1 MKLYERI
8 ESNNFDEIDKNRA
21 IELIE
26 QGNGHLVYNE
36 NCFKLQSESKS
47 YQMQAEE
54 YLEHIKCLEAK
65 IERLNGVIE
74 GLKFAVRCNGVSGGE
89 VL

>member
-1 MKLYERI
+1 M
-8 ESNNFDEIDKNRA
+8 NKNT
-21 IELIE
+21 EMTMTVE
-26 QGNGHLVYNE
+26 QML
-36 NCFKLQSESKS
+36 SESKS

-74 GLKFAVRCNGVSGGE
+74 GLKFALRCNGISGGE

>member
-1 MKLYERI
+1 M
-8 ESNNFDEIDKNRA
+8 DAVTRA
-21 IELIE
+21 IQGRSRRVNKNTEMTMTVE
-26 QGNGHLVYNE
+26 QML
-36 NCFKLQSESKS
+36 SESKS

>member
-1 MKLYERI
+1 M
-8 ESNNFDEIDKNRA
+8 NKNT
-21 IELIE
+21 EMTMTVE
-26 QGNGHLVYNE
+26 QML
-36 NCFKLQSESKS
+36 SESKS

-74 GLKFAVRCNGVSGGE
+74 GLKFALRCNGVSGGE

>member
-1 MKLYERI
+1 M
-8 ESNNFDEIDKNRA
+8 NKNT
-21 IELIE
+21 EMTMTVE
-26 QGNGHLVYNE
+26 QML
-36 NCFKLQSESKS
+36 SESKS
-47 YQMQAEE
+47 YQMRAEE

>member
-1 MKLYERI
+1 MT
-8 ESNNFDEIDKNRA
+8 NFEKITQDENT
-21 IELIE
+21 EMTTTVE
-26 QGNGHLVYNE
+26 QML
-36 NCFKLQSESKS
+36 SESKS

>member
-1 MKLYERI
+1 M
-8 ESNNFDEIDKNRA
+8 NKNT
-21 IELIE
+21 EMTMTVE
-26 QGNGHLVYNE
+26 QML
-36 NCFKLQSESKS
+36 SESKS

-54 YLEHIKCLEAK
+54 YMEHIKCLEAK

>member
-1 MKLYERI
+1 MKA
-8 ESNNFDEIDKNRA
+8 DET
-21 IELIE
+21 
-26 QGNGHLVYNE
+26 
-36 NCFKLQSESKS
+36 ESKS

-74 GLKFAVRCNGVSGGE
+74 GLKFAVRCNGVSGGRRNE
-89 VL
+89 ENEMPV

>member
-1 MKLYERI
+1 MNKDTEMTMTV
-8 ESNNFDEIDKNRA
+8 
-21 IELIE
+21 E
-26 QGNGHLVYNE
+26 QML
-36 NCFKLQSESKS
+36 SESKS

-65 IERLNGVIE
+65 IQRLNGVIE

-89 VL
+89 EL

>member
-1 MKLYERI
+1 M
-8 ESNNFDEIDKNRA
+8 DKNT
-21 IELIE
+21 EMTMTVE
-26 QGNGHLVYNE
+26 QML
-36 NCFKLQSESKS
+36 SESKS

-89 VL
+89 VR

>member
-1 MKLYERI
+1 M
-8 ESNNFDEIDKNRA
+8 DKNT
-21 IELIE
+21 EMTMTVE
-26 QGNGHLVYNE
+26 QML
-36 NCFKLQSESKS
+36 SESKS

-89 VL
+89 VH